1 MQDRCLLSSLL
12 GSPALGFPGPPS
24 SHSCWQR
31 WYLPVSISGLPL
43 LMLMPLIAALRM
55 LLSNCYWYLR
65 PRVSW
70 LRMRVTWFAAWAL
83 CGLKLYSVWHQRKGI
98 SILPLFYHACV
109 FLGNVCAQNDVLF
122 CCCSVTKLC
131 LTLCDS
137 MDCSTPG
144 LPVLHHLP
152 ELTQTHVHWVSDAI
166 QPFHFFKLNFP
177 RVLEQVY
184 LNSSLLL
191 FHFTQVHCP

>member
-55 LLSNCYWYLR
+55 
-65 PRVSW
+65 
-70 LRMRVTWFAAWAL
+70 RVTWFAAWAL

-98 SILPLFYHACV
+98 SILPLFYQACV

-122 CCCSVTKLC
+122 CCCSVTKSC

-152 ELTQTHVHWVSDAI
+152 ELPQTHVHWVSDAT